1 MSNKTKKLKPETEAL
16 LRRMCMEQKT
26 NKEIAAATGLPL
38 ADVHAWRS
46 RNNLTRAKVEELL
59 ERECDT
65 IEELLEREREA
76 EAIMEVVIRDDG
88 EEPEN
93 VEEADE
99 GFWIDDTV
107 GHLLQRT
114 DGTIDSLVKNVL
126 TALKDDHVCDFCK
139 DKKHCD
145 LLNCAPALAEFLRK
159 EFSDDE

>member
-1 MSNKTKKLKPETEAL
+1 MNNKTKKIKPETETL
-16 LRRMCMEQKT
+16 LRRLCMEQKT

-59 ERECDT
+59 ERE
-65 IEELLEREREA
+65 REA
-76 EAIMEVVIRDDG
+76 ESIAADAAAVMEAVIRDDG

-139 DKKHCD
+139 NKKHCD
-145 LLNCAPALAEFLRK
+145 LTNCAPALADFLR
-159 EFSDDE
+159 EELNRDA